1 MWLIPTQE
9 DSTPEERWLWFME
22 HFTPDMEKVLYV
34 EAFRILKSKQD
45 AEDVLQEA
53 IIRGATRCWQ
63 LRNEKK
69 LFQWMFTIV
78 RNLAFDRHKD
88 RLESLMCAVSWQPAW
103 FTATSALKNV

>member
-9 DSTPEERWLWFME
+9 DSTPEERWSWFME

-53 IIRGATRCWQ
+53 IIRGATK
-63 LRNEKK
+63 RNCSNGCSPSSV
-69 LFQWMFTIV
+69 I
-78 RNLAFDRHKD
+78 
-88 RLESLMCAVSWQPAW
+88 SLLINIKTAW
-103 FTATSALKNV
+103 SP